1 MTDCLT
7 NSIEART
14 QDEVLI
20 PSIHN
25 KMGGTTL
32 VVTRLLIM
40 KGEEEEEVRLK
51 AGKNNHVQ

>member
-20 PSIHN
+20 PS
-25 KMGGTTL
+25 TTKGEAQHL
-32 VVTRLLIM
+32 STRILIR
-40 KGEEEEEVRLK
+40 KGEEEEDVRLK
-51 AGKNNHVQ
+51 AGKYNHVQ

>member
-20 PSIHN
+20 PS
-25 KMGGTTL
+25 TTKGEAQHL
-32 VVTRLLIM
+32 SVTRLLIM
-40 KGEEEEEVRLK
+40 KGEEEKEVRLK
-51 AGKNNHVQ
+51 DGKYNHVQ

>member
-40 KGEEEEEVRLK
+40 KGEEEEDVRLK
-51 AGKNNHVQ
+51 AGK